1 MRDKRRIDRILKL
14 LRKIWMKDP
23 DMRFGQ
29 LLINVGI
36 VPDDWRLWGM
46 EDNYPETMLKGY
58 SISDHGKTPKPAMTR
73 KQREKKL
80 KELFMIR

>member
-14 LRKIWMKDP
+14 IRKIWMKDP

-36 VPDDWRLWGM
+36 APDDWRLWGM
-46 EDNYPETMLKGY
+46 EDSYPETMLKGY
-58 SISDHGKTPKPAMTR
+58 SISDYKPAMTR